1 MNQRGTIAT
10 AGLVLALVCPPA
22 YSQQG
27 ADESYNFGATDL
39 ELSLSQMWA
48 LPEGRAEVRFGLL
61 GQGAT
66 ADADSG
72 DSPETQPAAAEI
84 GGWDLS
90 AGSYVWIP
98 KIDGTVGAGSLT
110 ASIHLDQGDLLDLI
124 EFAGSVHVRA
134 QKDRWEIFLD
144 VMYIQLGDEFTLGP
158 NFVSTDLKQAIGESG
173 IGYRVGD
180 WPIGETSL
188 SLTLLGGGRLSYVEN
203 KITITGAMPASAR
216 SSAAWIDPFIGGRL
230 DLSFAEKWAFSV
242 RGDVGGFGIG
252 SASDLA
258 WNLITGIQYEHS
270 TRVSFLAGYR
280 VLDYDYDARFLFDV
294 QMRGPILAA
303 KIRF

>member
-27 ADESYNFGATDL
+27 ADESSNFGVTDL

-84 GGWDLS
+84 GGWNLS
-90 AGSYVWIP
+90 AVPYLWIP
-98 KIDGTVGAGSLT
+98 RIDGSVGAGGLVSE
-110 ASIHLDQGDLLDLI
+110 IDLDQGDLLDLI
-124 EFAGSVHVRA
+124 EFVGTVHVRA
-134 QKDRWEIFLD
+134 QKDKWEIFFD
-144 VMYIQLGDEFTLGP
+144 VMYIQMGDEFTVGA
-158 NFVSTDLKQAIGESG
+158 NFVSTDIKQAIGESG

-230 DLSFAEKWAFSV
+230 ELRLAEKWAFSV

-252 SASDLA
+252 SASDLS
-258 WNLITGIQYEHS
+258 WNLLAAFQYEHS